1 MASFPHVDATDRKIL
16 AELQTDGRVR
26 VTDLAARLP
35 LSVSRTQRRLRDLE
49 ASGAV
54 AGYRAEVD
62 AEAVGLGFRAVVF
75 VTMSREDRETIARFE
90 QELAEVPAVVSARR
104 LFGDPDYLV
113 EVVTS
118 DLAAYQRLYDDQLA
132 TLPGVQRLTST
143 LVMKNV
149 VASRGLP
156 L

>member
-1 MASFPHVDATDRKIL
+1 MARFEPLDATDRKIL
-16 AELQTDGRVR
+16 AQLQADGRVT
-26 VTDLAARLP
+26 VTDLATRLP

-54 AGYRAEVD
+54 VAYRAEVD

-75 VTMSREDRETIARFE
+75 VTMSRGDRETVARFE

-104 LFGDPDYLV
+104 LFGDPDYLL
-113 EVVTS
+113 EVVTA
-118 DLAAYQRLYDDQLA
+118 DLAAYQRVYDDQLA

-149 VASRGLP
+149 VAARGLP